1 MKTMLNLDDDL
12 MCAVEQRA
20 NETGLTI
27 PAMIEAALREML
39 AQESKRDHSY
49 RIRWVTMSGG
59 VQPGI
64 DLADRDAL
72 FERMEQ
78 QQ

>member
-1 MKTMLNLDDDL
+1 MRTTLNLDDDL

-20 NETGLTI
+20 NETGRSV
-27 PAMIEAALREML
+27 PAMIEAALRELL
-39 AQESKRDHSY
+39 AQESKRNHSY
-49 RIRWVTMSGG
+49 RIRWVTASGSIQLG
-59 VQPGI
+59 V
-64 DLADRDAL
+64 DLTDRDAL